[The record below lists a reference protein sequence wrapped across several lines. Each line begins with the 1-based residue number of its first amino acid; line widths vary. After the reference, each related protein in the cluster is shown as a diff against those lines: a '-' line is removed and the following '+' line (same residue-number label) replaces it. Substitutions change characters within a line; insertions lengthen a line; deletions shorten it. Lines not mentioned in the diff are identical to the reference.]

1 MFHARVEYTRKALVY
16 TVVIHGM
23 LLLLVWN
30 ISVYFEVE
38 PPPFYELSLGSVS
51 SQRLEQ
57 IIAESQ
63 RMEQARR
70 LREQG
75 MTPQERVDVPK
86 RKMIEIEEP
95 TITVSA
101 EQRIESQDIIKNAEK
116 QKIEVEAPILEL
128 PDRNSEFSMER
139 KQVFHGSKITVGEQP
154 GAGIETGTIGRDVAD
169 FTIEGEIKG
178 RDIIS
183 NPLPKYPEGLNKSA
197 QIKISFLVFPNGA
210 VSATDMFPVRKE
222 NATLEELAMERL
234 KLWKF
239 SPLSEGDNRN
249 QKGIITFEF
258 ILK

>member
-1 MFHARVEYTRKALVY
+1 MYHDHVEHNGKALVY
-16 TVVIHGM
+16 TVVIHCV

-30 ISVYFEVE
+30 VTVFFEVE
-38 PPPFYELSLGSVS
+38 PPPFYQLILGSVS
-51 SQRLEQ
+51 RQRIEQ
-57 IIAESQ
+57 ILDEAQ

-95 TITVSA
+95 TISVSA
-101 EQRIESQDIIKNAEK
+101 EQRIESRDIIANAEK
-116 QKIEVEAPILEL
+116 QKIEVEAPALDL
-128 PDRNSEFSMER
+128 PVRSDEFTMER
-139 KQVFHGSKITVGEQP
+139 KQVFQGSKITVGEQP
-154 GAGIETGTIGRDVAD
+154 GAGIETSTIGRDVAN

-178 RDIIS
+178 REIVYEKKVI
-183 NPLPKYPEGLNKSA
+183 YPEGLNKNA
-197 QIKISFLVFPNGA
+197 QIKISFVVLPDGA
-210 VSATDMFPVRKE
+210 VSASDMFPVRKE
-222 NATLEELAMERL
+222 NETLEELAMTNL